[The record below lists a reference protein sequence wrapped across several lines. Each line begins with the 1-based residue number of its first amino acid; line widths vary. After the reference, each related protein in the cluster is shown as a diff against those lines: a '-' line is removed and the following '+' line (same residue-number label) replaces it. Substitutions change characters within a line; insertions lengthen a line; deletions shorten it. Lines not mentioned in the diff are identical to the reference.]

1 MDKCRE
7 AAATATRWLA
17 IAMMLLA
24 LPQGLVSGASAQT
37 RAATPATIAA
47 IQVEGNERV
56 DRETVLTYLTVQ
68 VGDPFDPKEINA
80 SLKELFATGFFATV
94 ELLQSQTGNVLIVR
108 VKENPII
115 NRVAFEGNKRL
126 EDDALQAEVQLR
138 ARSIYTR
145 AKVQADVQRL
155 IDVYRRSGRFGA
167 TVEPKI
173 IRLDQNRVDLVFEI
187 DEGEI
192 TSVDRIVFIGN
203 KHFSDSRL
211 RSEILTTETAWWRF
225 YTSADV
231 YDPDRINVDQE
242 QLRRFYL
249 REGYADFRILSAVPE
264 LTPERTGFVIT
275 FTVDEGERY
284 KFGKINVES
293 KLPEVTAESV
303 LPDLTVEPGDWYD
316 ASVVDDDVDII
327 SDRLGER
334 GFAFVDVRPSVKR
347 DRENLLLDVTYSI
360 GEGPRVYVDRINI
373 NGNIRTQDR
382 VIRREFRLAEGDAYN
397 ASKVR
402 RSRERINNLGFF
414 ETVDVQTKP
423 GSQPDRLE
431 LDVEVVEQSTGEVSF
446 GAGFSTS
453 DGPLADVG
461 IRERNLL
468 GKGQDLRV
476 RLQVS
481 GRRQQ
486 IDLGFTEP
494 YFLDRELRA
503 GFDIFRVEEDNT
515 DESSFER
522 DTTGGRLRFGYSFSE
537 YLAQSW
543 SYTLRSD
550 DVRPAVDASQFIK
563 DDAGK
568 STTSAIAHTLT
579 FDNRDNRFSP
589 NEGYVISTT
598 NEIAGLG
605 GSKRYLRN
613 RVSAGIYYSVAPD
626 YVVSLQGQAGHIIGI
641 GKDVDVN
648 ERFNLGGDNFR
659 GFATAGIGP
668 RDLATQDALGGNVF
682 GVGTVEM
689 SFPLPLPNE
698 FALKGRLFAE
708 AGTVFGLD
716 RDNLPGVADDNS
728 IRATVGVGASWDS
741 PFGPIRV
748 DLGLPVVKETYDETQ
763 VFHFSFGT
771 RF

>member
-17 IAMMLLA
+17 IAMILLA
-24 LPQGLVSGASAQT
+24 LPQGLVASASAQT
-37 RAATPATIAA
+37 RAATPGTIAA

-56 DRETVLTYLTVQ
+56 DRGTVINYLTVQ
-68 VGDPFDPKEINA
+68 EGDPFDPKEINA
-80 SLKELFATGFFATV
+80 SLKKLFATGFFATV
-94 ELLQSQTGNVLIVR
+94 ELLQSQTGNILIVR

-138 ARSIYTR
+138 GRSIYTR

-187 DEGEI
+187 DEGQI

-211 RSEILTTETAWWRF
+211 RGEILTTETAWWRF

-284 KFGKINVES
+284 KFGKIDIES

-334 GFAFVDVRPSVKR
+334 GFAFVDVRPSVRR

-423 GSQPDRLE
+423 STQPDRLN

-476 RLQVS
+476 RVQVS

-543 SYTLRSD
+543 SYTLRTD

-613 RVSAGIYYSVAPD
+613 RISAGVYYSVAPD
-626 YVVSLQGQAGHIIGI
+626 YVVSVLGQAGHIVGI

-668 RDLATQDALGGNVF
+668 RDLATEDALGGNIF
-682 GVGTVEM
+682 GVGTVEL

-698 FALKGRLFAE
+698 FALKGRVFAE

-748 DLGLPVVKETYDETQ
+748 DLGLPVLKETYDETQ
-763 VFHFSFGT
+763 AFHFSFGT